1 MPTVWA
7 VLASQLNGSV
17 MRPRPTSTPFTM
29 PWLVSKIAR
38 QKMPATIDATAHGS
52 SRAMK
57 KIDTPRNPRF
67 RTRAVT
73 SASGRVIAVDSA
85 AKNSVRG
92 IAARTSVSAGSRT
105 R

>member
-1 MPTVWA
+1 
-7 VLASQLNGSV
+7 
-17 MRPRPTSTPFTM
+17 
-29 PWLVSKIAR
+29 
-38 QKMPATIDATAHGS
+38 
-52 SRAMK
+52 MK

-73 SASGRVIAVDSA
+73 SARGRVIAVDRA

-92 IAARTSVSAGSRT
+92 IAARTSESAGSRT